1 VGFKKKKWLYTIPA
15 HSKLISNVRFQADE
29 GHFLLTSSYDGTAR
43 LWSSTN
49 YQLIKT
55 LSGPGGRMMRA
66 EMSPDSEM
74 IATTSFDRTWKLWM
88 YEPPDATFHPKLL
101 NPELEDED
109 HGYMSED

>member
-1 VGFKKKKWLYTIPA
+1 
-15 HSKLISNVRFQADE
+15 
-29 GHFLLTSSYDGTAR
+29 
-43 LWSSTN
+43 
-49 YQLIKT
+49 
-55 LSGPGGRMMRA
+55 MRA

-74 IATTSFDRTWKLWM
+74 VATTSFDRTWKLWM